1 MEFATAQEAEMA
13 FYRAFA
19 DSNFELM
26 RRAWDSEDI
35 VCVHPGGPLMQS
47 AAEILMSWQQILA
60 AMGPVD
66 LKVEVVYRLA
76 RPDHAI
82 HVVRESF
89 SRPEEAPQPPVIA
102 TNVYRRGRAGW
113 AICAHHASSAPPAA
127 EGLNEAVH

>member
-1 MEFATAQEAEMA
+1 MQFTTAQDVEMA

-26 RRAWDSEDI
+26 RAAWDEQDI
-35 VCVHPGGPLMQS
+35 VCVHPGGPLMQ
-47 AAEILMSWQQILA
+47 APAEILMSWQQILA

-89 SRPEEAPQPPVIA
+89 NRPDAAPQPPVIA
-102 TNVYRRGRAGW
+102 TNVYRRGRNGW
-113 AICAHHASSAPPAA
+113 AICAHHASPEPESDDVVST
-127 EGLNEAVH
+127 AVH

>member
-1 MEFATAQEAEMA
+1 MAFTTAQDAEIA

-26 RRAWDSEDI
+26 RAAWDKEDI
-35 VCVHPGGPLMQS
+35 VCVHPGGPLMQIPD
-47 AAEILMSWQQILA
+47 EILMSWQQILA

-82 HVVRESF
+82 HLVRESF
-89 SRPEEAPQPPVIA
+89 HRRDAPPQPPVIA
-102 TNVYRRGRAGW
+102 TNVYRRGQNGW
-113 AICAHHASSAPPAA
+113 SLCAHHASTEADSGEAA
-127 EGLNEAVH
+127 SEAVH